1 MNLIVCVKQVPG
13 STDVKINPETNTLV
27 REGVE
32 AIINPFDLYAVE
44 EAVTLKEKFGG
55 NVTSLS
61 MGPPQAAEA
70 LKETLS
76 VGVDE
81 GVLLSDRNFS
91 GSDTLAT
98 SYTLARA
105 VKKIGEYDMIL
116 CGYQAIDGDTAQVG
130 PGIAEELGI
139 PCVTYVKKIREVK
152 DGVVILERMLETG
165 FQVIEVKLPV
175 LITVVKDIN
184 TPRLPSLR
192 GKMKARKAEIPVWT
206 AADIA
211 CEMDRIGQ
219 PGSPTWVRKIF
230 APPQKTSGR
239 MLSGEISQQAKEIT
253 EELKHLQLI

>member
-1 MNLIVCVKQVPG
+1 MNFIVCVKQVPG
-13 STDVKINPETNTLV
+13 TTDVKINPETNTLV

-32 AIINPFDLYAVE
+32 AVVNPFDLYAVE
-44 EAVTLKEKFGG
+44 EAVAWKEKLGG
-55 NVTSLS
+55 NVTALS

-70 LKETLS
+70 LKETLA
-76 VGVDE
+76 VGVDDS
-81 GVLLSDRNFS
+81 VLLSDRNFG

-105 VKKIGEYDMIL
+105 IKKIGAYDMIL

-139 PCVTYVKKIREVK
+139 PCVTYVKKIREIK
-152 DGVVILERMLETG
+152 DGLVTLERMLETG

-175 LITVVKDIN
+175 IITVVKDIN

-211 CEMDRIGQ
+211 CEMDRVGQ
-219 PGSPTWVRKIF
+219 PGSPTWVRKVF
-230 APPQKTSGR
+230 APPRKTSGR
-239 MLSGEISQQAKEIT
+239 ILSGEIEQQAKELR
-253 EELKHLQLI
+253 EELKRLQLI